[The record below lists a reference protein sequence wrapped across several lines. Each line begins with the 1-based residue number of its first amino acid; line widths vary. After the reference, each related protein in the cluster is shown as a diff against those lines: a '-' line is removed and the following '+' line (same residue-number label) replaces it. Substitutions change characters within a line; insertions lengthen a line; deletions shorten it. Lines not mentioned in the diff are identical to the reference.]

1 MNLKRKPIVIKMGKE
16 KYEMILDF
24 ESAIEFEDLYGKS
37 IFEGIRK
44 ISTEQNIKALACLIA
59 SCVKKDE
66 TCVGMD
72 FVKGMD
78 LMSNLEFFIDKLGDL
93 MDNSL
98 DTDSEENV
106 QKKTVQKTTKTKQ
119 RWTWIGVGIQL
130 LKSQE

>member
-1 MNLKRKPIVIKMGKE
+1 MNLKRKPIVIKIGKE

-106 QKKTVQKTTKTKQ
+106 QKKTVQKTTKTK
-119 RWTWIGVGIQL
+119 
-130 LKSQE
+130 